1 MMMIMMMASGFVT
14 RLKSCSP
21 CICIHHH
28 HHHHQWRYSPINEP
42 WPLLESFSL
51 EDSQQIYFYR
61 VRLSASRPTPN
72 LEDQVSVFIPLQAG
86 LPSYASGQWVARVP
100 WDRHFPY
107 PPTWAPEELY
117 LYYSPQ
123 LFLFNLQ
130 RRTVWSMQ
138 TEYLYIYIYIYIYC
152 TECCHKPSV
161 QKINM
166 FSDRYNISASIRL
179 HPTVVIATARPNERK
194 SSRRQSIPIE

>member
-42 WPLLESFSL
+42 WPLLGSFSL
-51 EDSQQIYFYR
+51 EDSQQIPFYR

-72 LEDQVSVFIPLQAG
+72 LEDQVSVFIPLEAG

-107 PPTWAPEELY
+107 PLTWAPEEMY
-117 LYYSPQ
+117 LYYSLQ
-123 LFLFNLQ
+123 LLLFNLQ

-138 TEYLYIYIYIYIYC
+138 TEYIYIVLYWMLSQTFSTENKHVFRQIQYIGFHAVAPDS
-152 TECCHKPSV
+152 CHS
-161 QKINM
+161 NC
-166 FSDRYNISASIRL
+166 
-179 HPTVVIATARPNERK
+179 
-194 SSRRQSIPIE
+194 SS